1 MIRTI
6 IVDDEILSRIGIRSF
21 IDGKEEIQVTGVF
34 GDAREALEFLQSNVT
49 DIVITDIEMSDMS
62 GLDLIDTI
70 RAENLAP
77 GIIILSCH
85 DNFSYAQ
92 TAISKGTN
100 SYLLKMDITE
110 ENLIREVLKV
120 YKDTAEKHGTAK
132 TAAEYSQEPLEEGTY
147 VIGIPRIKTEANED
161 EMDHLDSY
169 MLVSLLE
176 EVVSRYHMGT
186 LFSPYNREM
195 FIIFRFDR
203 MVPEKEVQCELV
215 KDISVISRNAQQY
228 INGKVIFG
236 ISSPFTDLKDT
247 HIRYSE
253 AVRAADLDF
262 YDLGREIYECEGES
276 AYIPSFTFS
285 TDTFMDADGMT
296 TFAEQLHDICEN
308 ARRGKFPVE
317 PFKHRMSQAVSNLIY
332 QIIHENRI
340 SREFADSWTV
350 SSGTVSVTAK
360 SKSISKLE
368 ESLERL
374 LDKFHRDIIAELKDD
389 YLAEVFRYIEQNLDK
404 KITLTELAESA
415 CMSIPSLSKKF
426 KERTGITITQYIN
439 TERIGRVKILLKN
452 PGNSLWQIA
461 EITGFANVNYLIRV
475 FKKITG
481 MTIGEYRRS
490 LGISIADGE
499 GNDSGE

>member
-21 IDGKEEIQVTGVF
+21 IDGKEEIQVTGIF
-34 GDAREALEFLQSNVT
+34 GDAKEALEFLRSNVT

-62 GLDLIDTI
+62 GLDLISAI
-70 RAENLAP
+70 RGENLAP

-110 ENLIREVLKV
+110 ETLVQEVLKV
-120 YKDTAEKHGTAK
+120 YRDTAEEQKK
-132 TAAEYSQEPLEEGTY
+132 VKKKAAYSQEPLEEGTY
-147 VIGIPRIKTEANED
+147 AIGIPRIKAETNED
-161 EMDHLDSY
+161 EMEHLDSY
-169 MLVSLLE
+169 LLVSLLE

-203 MVPEKEVQCELV
+203 KIMEKDLYKELE
-215 KDISVISRNAQQY
+215 KDISAISGNVQQY
-228 INGKVIFG
+228 INGKIIFG

-247 HIRYSE
+247 RARYDE

-262 YDLGREIYECEGES
+262 YDLDREIYKCEGD
-276 AYIPSFTFS
+276 ADRIPPFTFS
-285 TDTFMDADGMT
+285 SDTFMEADGMT
-296 TFAEQLHDICEN
+296 VFTEQLHNICET
-308 ARRGKFPVE
+308 ARRGRFPVE
-317 PFKHRMSQAVSNLIY
+317 PFKHRMSQDVSNLIY

-340 SREFADSWTV
+340 SREFADRWTAE
-350 SSGTVSVTAK
+350 TASVAEK
-360 SKSISKLE
+360 AKSISKLE
-368 ESLERL
+368 ESIERL
-374 LDKFHRDIIAELKDD
+374 LDKFHRDILAELKEDD
-389 YLAEVFRYIEQNLDK
+389 LAEVFRYIEQNLDK
-404 KITLTELAESA
+404 KISLTELAEAA
-415 CMSIPSLSKKF
+415 CMSIPSMSKKF

-439 TERIGRVKILLKN
+439 TQRIGRVKFLLKN
-452 PGNSLWQIA
+452 PANSLWQIA

-490 LGISIADGE
+490 LGISTWDEEKDTGE
-499 GNDSGE
+499 